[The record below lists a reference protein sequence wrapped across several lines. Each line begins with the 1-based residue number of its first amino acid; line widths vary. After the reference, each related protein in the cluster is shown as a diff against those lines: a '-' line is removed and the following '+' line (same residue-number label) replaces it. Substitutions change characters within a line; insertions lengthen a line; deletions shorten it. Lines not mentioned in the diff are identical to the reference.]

1 MKADQKSIKNRLL
14 ISIPLFVVGY
24 LLTLVNFGVIW
35 RYFAWTNQTLATVVL
50 WTVTVYL
57 MREKKNFWLA
67 LIPSTFMT
75 AVVVSYILL
84 APEGFSL
91 PVEMSIFAGMTVSVG
106 ITVFAIFK
114 NARIKRVAIKR
125 V

>member
-1 MKADQKSIKNRLL
+1 
-14 ISIPLFVVGY
+14 
-24 LLTLVNFGVIW
+24 
-35 RYFAWTNQTLATVVL
+35 
-50 WTVTVYL
+50 